1 MSEEFEKIKSRIAYF
16 DSNVIQHMM
25 NQESLNGELRANILV
40 LLHLMQNEF
49 NRDNWCLPYSQA
61 HLEDISNSKEEYI
74 KKDLEYLYNFSRG
87 WVISEDISDRN
98 LIRIDKVISIQEYF
112 DWFIKQ
118 KETSD
123 RDLKVMNEIFNPI
136 YSEVSILFKEFKN
149 TQDHKN
155 QEVEDILEI
164 LNSFNDPDFGL
175 KVLKLNKKMKMNNN
189 KEGNIKYPQ
198 INIESL
204 NESGSALK
212 EKVHKL
218 LQNSKFPIKS
228 FEEFRERFFNTH
240 YSILSDLH
248 NEILC
253 LSLFA
258 EYLGIVQEKANKE
271 NSFNSIITD
280 QKHLTYALKS
290 KVFISADERLLKKA
304 QFIKAWIGSNT
315 LIFNIKEFN
324 EFLLRQIVIQ
334 DIEAGIKSNEQHT
347 FNFFDSDSQLIKSY
361 LIQV

>member
-1 MSEEFEKIKSRIAYF
+1 MSEEFEKIKSNIIYF
-16 DSNVIQHMM
+16 DSNVIQYMM
-25 NQESLNGELRANILV
+25 NQESLNGDLRANILV

-49 NRDNWCLPYSQA
+49 NRDNWCLPFSQA

-74 KKDLEYLYNFSRG
+74 KKDLEYLYDFSRG
-87 WVISEDISDRN
+87 WVVSEAISNRN
-98 LIRIDKVISIQEYF
+98 LMRIDKVINIQEYY

-136 YSEVSILFKEFKN
+136 YSEMSILFKEFN
-149 TQDHKN
+149 NIQDQKN
-155 QEVEDILEI
+155 QELEDIIEI

-175 KVLKLNKKMKMNNN
+175 KVLKLNKKMRMNN

-198 INIESL
+198 INIASL

-228 FEEFRERFFNTH
+228 FEEFRERFFNNQ

-271 NSFNSIITD
+271 NSFNSIIAD
-280 QKHLTYALKS
+280 QKHLTYALNS

-315 LIFNIKEFN
+315 LIFNIKEFS
-324 EFLLRQIVIQ
+324 EFLLRQIVIR
-334 DIEAGIKSNEQHT
+334 DMEAGIKSEEQHT

>member
-16 DSNVIQHMM
+16 DSNVIQYMM

-40 LLHLMQNEF
+40 LLHLIQNEF
-49 NRDNWCLPYSQA
+49 NRDNWCLPFSQA
-61 HLEDISNSKEEYI
+61 HLEDISFSREEYI
-74 KKDLEYLYNFSRG
+74 KKDLEYLYDFSRG
-87 WVISEDISDRN
+87 WVISEDISNRN
-98 LIRIDKVISIQEYF
+98 LMRIDKVINIQEYY
-112 DWFIKQ
+112 DWFIMQ
-118 KETSD
+118 KEISNK
-123 RDLKVMNEIFNPI
+123 DLKAMNEIFKPI
-136 YSEVSILFKEFKN
+136 YSEMSILFEEFHNIK
-149 TQDHKN
+149 DHKN
-155 QEVEDILEI
+155 QGLEDIIEI
-164 LNSFNDPDFGL
+164 LNSFNDSDFGL
-175 KVLKLNKKMKMNNN
+175 KVLKLNKKIRMNN
-189 KEGNIKYPQ
+189 KEGNIKYPK

-204 NESGSALK
+204 NARGSALK

-218 LQNSKFPIKS
+218 LQNSKVPIKS
-228 FEEFRERFFNTH
+228 FEEFRERFFNNQ

-258 EYLGIVQEKANKE
+258 EYLGIVQEKADKE

-304 QFIKAWIGSNT
+304 QFIKAWIGSHT

-334 DIEAGIKSNEQHT
+334 DIEAGIKSNEPHT
-347 FNFFDSDSQLIKSY
+347 FNFFDSDGQLIESY